1 MNNLFRRGL
10 RTLASFIP
18 SESLLF
24 LRKLKDTPLRISGQ
38 PHEPDFFLLHHLDDH
53 PSAVID
59 VGANRGQSIRSLQLV
74 LAKPI
79 IHAFEPN
86 EMLSND
92 LGLRHSKEN
101 VTVHACGLS
110 SEDCLATIFLPRY
123 GHTIYDTRASLSE
136 ENAAAFLGPK
146 SFLFFDPERSSV
158 VRSTVVLKRLD
169 DLELKPSIIKIDVE
183 GADDKV
189 ILGGLETLRRHQ
201 PACLIERPRPQSVTL
216 LKELGYAAFGY
227 AHDRLAQN
235 EMGGL
240 NVFFLMPQHVA
251 RLMAAGVGIDERR
264 NFTSA

>member
-1 MNNLFRRGL
+1 MNNLFRRSL

-38 PHEPDFFLLHHLDDH
+38 PHESDFSLLRHLDDH

-92 LGLRHSKEN
+92 LRLRHSKEN

-146 SFLFFDPERSSV
+146 SFLFFDPERASV

-169 DLELKPSIIKIDVE
+169 NLGLAPSIIKIDVE

-189 ILGGLETLRRHQ
+189 ILGGLETLRQYQ
-201 PACLIERPRPQSVTL
+201 PACLIESPQPESIAL
-216 LKELGYAAFGY
+216 LKELGYAAYGY
-227 AHDRLAQN
+227 AHGRATHNKLD
-235 EMGGL
+235 GL
-240 NVFFLMPQHVA
+240 NVFFLMPQHVS
-251 RLMAAGVGIDERR
+251 RLIAEGVTVD
-264 NFTSA
+264 